1 MARCFRIGARR
12 EQDVKEKITLRS
24 SQQAPLKKLI
34 KNVAANSRLSANIL
48 LRKTR
53 LANVKGGSIL
63 LGRYVGGRLLCF
75 PSGQFSW
82 LPSIKRQ
89 PCDAEE
95 LVELANSDSAQ
106 SRSNELIAA

>member
-1 MARCFRIGARR
+1 MARCFRIGVRR

-53 LANVKGGSIL
+53 LANVIKADQFFWGAMLEDGYFASQVVNF
-63 LGRYVGGRLLCF
+63 LGCH
-75 PSGQFSW
+75 PSN
-82 LPSIKRQ
+82 
-89 PCDAEE
+89 
-95 LVELANSDSAQ
+95 V
-106 SRSNELIAA
+106 SRAMQKS